1 MSENLKS
8 DKESKNEAIHRIAT
22 RLEKRESD
30 CEHRI

>member
-8 DKESKNEAIHRIAT
+8 DKESKNEAIHRIYKA
-22 RLEKRESD
+22 RKKRIY